1 MAQCCHLVPNLK
13 KLVYFQSACLGVG
26 RIFFRGVNSGFFKSS
41 QQFLFMVPKLV
52 KFHFTH
58 SKLRKLPFFLKKG
71 VLGIRIFIGMYEKF
85 GIDLV

>member
-1 MAQCCHLVPNLK
+1 
-13 KLVYFQSACLGVG
+13 
-26 RIFFRGVNSGFFKSS
+26 
-41 QQFLFMVPKLV
+41 MVPKLV